1 MKNNDNNSN
10 KSRKSAKYS
19 TVHYTTED
27 NQQRF
32 ERENFYPGDIPQSP
46 GIYIFRDRF
55 SKVIYV
61 GKAANLRKRM
71 SSYFQP
77 SRSQTADPK
86 LRSLINSICFW
97 EYHTVKNEAESLIL
111 EARTIKD
118 YSPRY
123 NVLLRDDKRFL
134 LVKIDL
140 RNNFPTLYLARLRK
154 NDGARYFGPFPQS
167 GALRKT
173 IDFLVK
179 RFQLRVCKA
188 AVPSEKERKHCLAS
202 IVKDCC
208 EPCAGKVTKDEY
220 MERVEELMGILNGN
234 VSSLVSDLR
243 EKMNDAV
250 EKRRFENAALFRDM
264 IENIE
269 EIFGNRNRSFRFAKI
284 AGVAD
289 GIEAITALGDIL
301 GLPDPPRRIE
311 AFDISNISGSLAVAS
326 MVCFID
332 GKPDTSQY
340 RRFRMKAEIK
350 KEGTSNKKDDSLSL
364 PAIPDYTYGYGGDD
378 FAMMNEVITRRYGKL
393 AAEHPGNLN
402 QKELKTP
409 KFPELILID
418 GGKGQLKSAMQALKT
433 IGYPFVP
440 IIGLAKKNEEIFI
453 PGRQLPILVEKR
465 SPALKLLQALRD
477 EAHRFAVAYHR
488 NLRDSRIEDSILD
501 QIEGIGPER
510 KRTILKTFGSV
521 KKLRKATPE
530 QITEKIPGIGAK
542 LAETIAR
549 SLKKKL

>member
-1 MKNNDNNSN
+1 MSSTDN
-10 KSRKSAKYS
+10 KSEGDKKLKSLYS
-19 TVHYTTED
+19 MQYNIDET
-27 NQQRF
+27 QQHF
-32 ERENFYPGDIPQSP
+32 ERGNFYPGDIPQKP

-77 SRSQTADPK
+77 SRSQTSDPK

-97 EYHTVKNEAESLIL
+97 EYHTVKNETESLIL

-134 LVKIDL
+134 LVKIDMH
-140 RNNFPTLYLARLRK
+140 NNFPTLYLARLRK

-179 RFQLRVCKA
+179 RFKLRVCKTS
-188 AVPSEKERKHCLAS
+188 VPTEKDRKHCLAS

-208 EPCAGKVTKDEY
+208 EPCTGKVTKDEY
-220 MERVEELMGILNGN
+220 LERVEELMSILNGN
-234 VSSLVSDLR
+234 VSSIVAELH

-269 EIFGNRNRSFRFAKI
+269 DIFGNRNRNFRFAKI

-289 GIEAITALGDIL
+289 GNEAIEELGKIL
-301 GLPDPPRRIE
+301 GLTNPPRRVE

-340 RRFRMKAEIK
+340 RRFKIKAELQTDPENYTATQNNHSIS
-350 KEGTSNKKDDSLSL
+350 T
-364 PAIPDYTYGYGGDD
+364 PDYPYGYGGND
-378 FAMMNEVITRRYGKL
+378 FAMMHEVITRRYGKL
-393 AAEHPGNLN
+393 ATEHPGEIDQNN
-402 QKELKTP
+402 SKTP
-409 KFPELILID
+409 KFPDLILID
-418 GGKGQLKSAMQALKT
+418 GGKGQLKFAMKALKT
-433 IGYPFVP
+433 VNYPFVP
-440 IIGLAKKNEEIFI
+440 VIGLAKKNEEIFI
-453 PGRQLPILVEKR
+453 PGRQLPIIVDKH

-477 EAHRFAVAYHR
+477 ESHRFAVAYHR
-488 NLRDSRIEDSILD
+488 KLRDSRIDDSILD
-501 QIEGIGPER
+501 QIEGIGYER
-510 KRTILKTFGSV
+510 KKALLRRFGSV
-521 KKLRKATPE
+521 KKLRKATSK
-530 QITEKIPGIGAK
+530 QITEKVPGIGAK
-542 LAETIAR
+542 LAEIIIQT
-549 SLKKKL
+549 LK